1 MVVNQDRGLPQHAG
15 ARAARLARL
24 PVSLVGRAAWGWGKR
39 LTGTP
44 GEQVQQDL
52 QAKAAAETFA
62 VLGELKGGAM
72 KVGQQ
77 LSIFEAA
84 VPEQFAEPY
93 REALAQLQD
102 RAPSRPLSDLE
113 PVLQQEWGPDWRK
126 QFSEFEDEA
135 SAAAS
140 IGQVHRAR
148 WSDGR
153 EVAVKIQ
160 YPEAEAALTSDLRQ
174 LSRLARVIAPLLPG
188 MELAPFVA
196 ELQDRMVEELDYR
209 REAWSQQVFAD
220 IYAEDPEVVVPQVV
234 AHGRRVLVSEWI
246 EGTPLNRLIAE
257 GDTSALTPIAPRYL
271 EFLLSGPHRAGLL
284 HADPHPGN
292 FRITPDGR
300 LGVLDF
306 GAVDRLPEG
315 LPPQMGRLLSV
326 ALRADADS
334 LEDGLRDEGFIR
346 DSVQIDPAD
355 LAGFLEPL
363 VAPCRTERFE
373 FTRDWMRGVAGQIHD
388 PRQGGLHVALRL
400 NLPPQYVLIHRVW
413 LGGTAVLCQ
422 MGVQVP
428 TRAVVSRYLP
438 ELVLPEISTDT

>member
-1 MVVNQDRGLPQHAG
+1 MDVNQDRGLPHHAA

-24 PVSLVGRAAWGWGKR
+24 PMSMAGRTAVGWGRR

-44 GEQVQQDL
+44 AAQVQQDM

-84 VPEQFAEPY
+84 VPEEFAGPY
-93 REALAQLQD
+93 REALARLQD
-102 RAPSRPLSDLE
+102 QAPPRPLRELE
-113 PVLQQEWGPDWRK
+113 PVLSETWGPRWRD
-126 QFSEFEDEA
+126 QFDDFDEEA

-153 EVAVKIQ
+153 DVAVKIQ

-174 LSRLARVIAPLLPG
+174 LGRLSKVIAPLLPG
-188 MELAPFVA
+188 MELQPFVT
-196 ELQDRMVEELDYR
+196 ELQERMVEELDYR
-209 REAWSQQVFAD
+209 REAWSQDVFAQA
-220 IYAEDPEVVVPQVV
+220 YADDEYVRVPAVL
-234 AHGRRVLVSEWI
+234 AHGRRVLVSEWVD
-246 EGTPLNRLIAE
+246 GTPVNRLIAD
-257 GDTSALTPIAPRYL
+257 GDTAALSELAPRYL
-271 EFLLSGPHRAGLL
+271 EFLLSGPERVGLL

-292 FRITPDGR
+292 FRVTPDGR

-315 LPPQMGRLLSV
+315 LPPQMGHLLAV
-326 ALRADADS
+326 ALHSDPLT
-334 LEDGLRDEGFIR
+334 LEDGLREEGFIR
-346 DSVQIDPAD
+346 DAVEIDAAD
-355 LAGFLEPL
+355 LAAFLEPL
-363 VAPCRTERFE
+363 VAPCRQEYFE
-373 FTRDWMRGVAGQIHD
+373 FTREWLRSVASHMSD
-388 PRQGGLHVALRL
+388 PRQGGLHLALRL
-400 NLPPQYVLIHRVW
+400 NLPAQYVLIHRVW

-422 MGVQVP
+422 MGVTVP
-428 TRAVVSRYLP
+428 TRSVVGTYLP
-438 ELVLPEISTDT
+438 QLRLP